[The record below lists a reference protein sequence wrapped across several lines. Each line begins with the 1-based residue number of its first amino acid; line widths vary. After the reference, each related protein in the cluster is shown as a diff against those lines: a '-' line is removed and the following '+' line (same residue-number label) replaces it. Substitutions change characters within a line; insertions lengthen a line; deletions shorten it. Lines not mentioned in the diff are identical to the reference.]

1 MSDLDQR
8 IASLSPEKREILL
21 QRLNQQARASSAVKA
36 IPRRSAAAQPLPLS
50 FAQESLWLIQQ
61 LAPENTAYNL
71 IHALRLVG
79 DLNLAAL
86 EQSLQE
92 IINRH
97 ETLRTTFR
105 VVEGQPRQ
113 IIAPT
118 LQAPLSV
125 VDVASFP
132 EPERATQA
140 RALMDAE
147 IARPFDLAQGPL
159 LRVTLLR
166 LSEQES
172 ILLLLLHHTIS
183 DEWSQNIFA
192 QELTT
197 LYKAFTANESS
208 PLPELPI
215 QYADYALWQ
224 RERLQAE
231 DHLSS
236 LLDYW
241 KKQLSGATAVL
252 ELPTDH
258 PRPTVQTFRG
268 AQVSFR
274 VSSAVTE
281 RLRLLGKEEQTS
293 LFMTLL
299 ASFQA
304 LLARYT
310 SRDDILVGSP
320 IANRNRPETAGM
332 IGYLVNMLVLRADC
346 SGAPSFR
353 QLLRQVRATAL
364 DAYAHQELPFEKLV
378 EAVQPERSLS
388 YNPIFQVLFQVENET
403 PTSFETGGLTWQTQ
417 ETTNYTSQ
425 FDLQL
430 SIHEKADHLSG
441 YFKYSADLFEPA
453 TIERM
458 CSHWQ
463 TLLEEAVAAPDQPFT
478 TLPLLTAPERQQLLL
493 EANATARPDFLD
505 QCYSPLFEAQV
516 ERTPDATA
524 VIDEAG
530 ASLTYR
536 QLNERA
542 NQLAQ
547 YLRQQA
553 VGPEVLVGLCVDR
566 SVDMLVGLLGI
577 LKAGGAYVPL
587 DPTYPTERL
596 AFMLEDS
603 QATVLVTQEALRA
616 QLPVGNLKVV
626 SLDGDQASLAQ
637 QPRENLPL
645 AAEPDNLAYVIY
657 TSGSTGKPKGV
668 QVLQRALVNFLRSMQ
683 QQPGLTADDRLLAVT
698 TLSFDIAGLELWL
711 PLLVGA
717 QIILIS
723 RDTAAN
729 GAALAQALERSQA
742 TVMQATPVTWRLLLE
757 TGWQG
762 NPTLKALCGG
772 EALPQDLA
780 RQLLTRCGAL
790 WNLYGPTETTIWS
803 TARQITKDDALISI
817 GRPIANTQVYVLD
830 GQLQPV
836 PVGVPGELYIGGDGL
851 ARGYLHRPELTS
863 ERFIPHPFSQ
873 TPGAR
878 LYRTGDLAR
887 FLTNGELEHL
897 GRLDHQVKLRGF
909 RIELGEIEAVLAQ
922 HPAVRQAVV
931 VPRESGAGDKRL
943 IAYVLPQE
951 DQQVTMQALRPFLKE
966 HLPDYMIPAACVV
979 LEAFPQTPNG
989 KIDRKALP
997 APEVG
1002 ERAAG
1007 DGYVPPDL
1015 IEHYELIGIWE
1026 DLLNVKSIGIRD
1038 SFFELGGHSLLAAQ
1052 MINRI
1057 ELVFSKKIPLALFYA
1072 DPTIEQLTTLLRQ
1085 QELLPDMPVVPVQT
1099 GGSKRPFFF
1108 LHGDLVGGAWY
1119 CFPLARHLGA
1129 DQPFYSIQPYKF
1141 DGRHLPQRFEEQA
1154 AAHIQSMRAIQPE
1167 GPYLLGGFC
1176 FGGLLAYEMARQLRA
1191 AGQQV
1196 DFLLLINTTSPV
1208 GFPLRALHSS
1218 ISQASKLLRLG
1229 EQKAFY
1235 SFLWAR
1241 HLYQYL
1247 RFSDYRRETNTATRK
1262 NETRRAALP
1271 GLRAIFP
1278 SAQFLLHGWGAVN
1291 SWVLSAYR
1299 PGVYPDKITFFWVQ
1313 EEEADAKKWRTIMAA
1328 AKAVDIQPIPG
1339 THLGCLQ
1346 QHLPTLAEEL
1356 RQRLDQAQATA
1367 QSEPV

>member
-21 QRLNQQARASSAVKA
+21 QRLNQQTRADNASKA
-36 IPRRSAAAQPLPLS
+36 IPRRSAATQPIPLS
-50 FAQESLWLIQQ
+50 FAQESLWLIHQ
-61 LAPENTAYNL
+61 LAPESTAYNL
-71 IHALRLVG
+71 VHALRLLG
-79 DLNLAAL
+79 TLNLTIL

-92 IINRH
+92 IVNRH

-118 LQAPLSV
+118 LKIPLSV
-125 VDVASFP
+125 VDLATFP
-132 EPERATQA
+132 EPERAMQA
-140 RALMDAE
+140 RQRMETE

-166 LSEQES
+166 LTEQES
-172 ILLLLLHHTIS
+172 ILLLLLHHTVS
-183 DEWSQNIFA
+183 DEWSQNVFVR
-192 QELTT
+192 ELTT
-197 LYKAFTANESS
+197 LYGAIAANEPS
-208 PLPELPI
+208 PLAELPI
-215 QYADYALWQ
+215 QYADYVLWQ
-224 RERLQAE
+224 RERLKGE
-231 DHLSS
+231 EHLGS

-241 KKQLSGATAVL
+241 KKQLSGAPAVL

-268 AQVSFR
+268 AQVPFQ
-274 VSSAVTE
+274 VPSAITD
-281 RLRLLGKEEQTS
+281 RLRLLSQQEQTS
-293 LFMTLL
+293 LFMALL

-310 SRDDILVGSP
+310 SRDDILIGSP
-320 IANRNRPETAGM
+320 IANRARPETVGM
-332 IGYLVNMLVLRADC
+332 IGYLVNMLVLRADF
-346 SGAPSFR
+346 SGQPSFR

-364 DAYAHQELPFEKLV
+364 EAYAHQELPFEKLV
-378 EAVQPERSLS
+378 EALQPERSLS
-388 YNPIFQVLFQVENET
+388 YNPIFQVLFQLENDA
-403 PTSFETGGLTWQTQ
+403 PASFETAGLTWQVL

-430 SIHEKADHLSG
+430 SIHERSDQLSG

-453 TIERM
+453 TIERLGA
-458 CSHWQ
+458 HWL
-463 TLLEEAVAAPDQPFT
+463 TLLEGIVADPDQPIT
-478 TLPLLTAPERQQLLL
+478 TLPLLTQTERQQLLV
-493 EANATARPDFLD
+493 ERNATELPALLG
-505 QCYSPLFEAQV
+505 QCFPQLFEAQA
-516 ERTPDATA
+516 ERTPEATA
-524 VIDEAG
+524 VIDEEENR
-530 ASLTYR
+530 LTYK

-542 NQLAQ
+542 NQLAH
-547 YLRQQA
+547 YLRQLE

-566 SVDMLVGLLGI
+566 SVEMLVGLLGI

-587 DPTYPTERL
+587 DPTYPSERL

-603 QATVLVTQEALRA
+603 HATVLVTQEPLRA
-616 QLPVGNLKVV
+616 QLPTGSLNVV
-626 SLDGDQASLAQ
+626 SLDGDQAHLAE
-637 QPRENLPL
+637 QPRENLPPS
-645 AAEPDNLAYVIY
+645 AQPDNLAYVIY

-668 QVLQRALVNFLRSMQ
+668 QVLQRALVNFLLSMQ
-683 QQPGLTADDRLLAVT
+683 QQPGLAADDRLLAVT
-698 TLSFDIAGLELWL
+698 TLSFDIAGLELLL
-711 PLLVGA
+711 PLSVGA
-717 QIILIS
+717 QVIVVS

-729 GAALAQALERSQA
+729 GAALALALERSQA

-762 NPTLKALCGG
+762 SLSLKALCGG
-772 EALPQDLA
+772 EALPLDLA
-780 RQLLTRCGAL
+780 RQLLARCGSL

-803 TARQITKDDALISI
+803 TVRQVTREDSLVSI

-830 GQLQPV
+830 GQLQPA
-836 PVGVPGELYIGGDGL
+836 PIGVPGELYIGGEGL

-887 FLTNGELEHL
+887 FLPTGELEHL

-931 VPRESGAGDKRL
+931 VARESGGDKRL
-943 IAYVLPQE
+943 VAYLLAQE
-951 DQQVTMQALRPFLKE
+951 GQQVTMQVLRPFLRE
-966 HLPDYMIPAACVV
+966 HLPDYMIPSACMV
-979 LEAFPQTPNG
+979 LDTFPQTPNG

-997 APEVG
+997 APEASERG
-1002 ERAAG
+1002 EG
-1007 DGYVPPDL
+1007 EGYVPPDL

-1026 DLLNVKSIGIRD
+1026 DMLNVRPIGIRD

-1057 ELVFSKKIPLALFYA
+1057 ELVFSKKIPLATFYA
-1072 DPTIEQLTTLLRQ
+1072 DPTIERLAHLLRQ
-1085 QELLPDMPVVPVQT
+1085 QEMIPDMPVVPVQT

-1119 CFPLARHLGA
+1119 CFPLARLLGPE
-1129 DQPFYSIQPYKF
+1129 QPFYSIQPYKF
-1141 DGRHLPQRFEEQA
+1141 DGRQVPPKFEEQA
-1154 AAHIQSMRAIQPE
+1154 AAHIQSLRAIQPE

-1176 FGGLLAYEMARQLRA
+1176 FGGLLAYEMARQLQA
-1191 AGQQV
+1191 QGQQV
-1196 DFLLLINTTSPV
+1196 DFLLLINTTSPAARS
-1208 GFPLRALHSS
+1208 LRLLRSTVN
-1218 ISQASKLLRLG
+1218 QLSKLLRLG
-1229 EQKAFY
+1229 GRKAFY
-1235 SFLWAR
+1235 GFLWTR

-1247 RFSDYRRETNTATRK
+1247 RFSGYRQATNKTTQKSGTRSS
-1262 NETRRAALP
+1262 ALP
-1271 GLRAIFP
+1271 NRRTIFP
-1278 SAQFLLHGWGAVN
+1278 SLEFLGQGWGAVN

-1299 PGVYPDKITFFWVQ
+1299 PGTYPGKITFFWVQ
-1313 EEEADAKKWRTIMAA
+1313 EELADAKKWQQVTAA
-1328 AKAVDIQPIPG
+1328 AKATDLQLIPG

-1346 QHLPTLAEEL
+1346 QHLPTLAEQL
-1356 RQRLDQAQATA
+1356 SQRLKQVQAVE